1 MIDFA
6 GCGVVHMVGGISAM
20 LGAWILGECQSGQ
33 YRSTATLTPTLT
45 LA

>member
-20 LGAWILGECQSGQ
+20 LGAWILGECPAGPVT
-33 YRSTATLTPTLT
+33 STLMDEVNL
-45 LA
+45 